1 MSKIN
6 IFALGGLNEV
16 GKNMYVV
23 KVDEEIY
30 IFDAGMKFNVE
41 NAYGVDYILPDFN
54 YLKENISQEIFNEFQ
69 ESEHNDLED
78 FLNEYYIDELEKIE
92 HRWKVETMT
101 YEDYLREFEPNS
113 IELDEDGNYIGD

>member
-41 NAYGVDYILPDFN
+41 NAYGVDYI
-54 YLKENISQEIFNEFQ
+54 
-69 ESEHNDLED
+69 
-78 FLNEYYIDELEKIE
+78 
-92 HRWKVETMT
+92 
-101 YEDYLREFEPNS
+101 
-113 IELDEDGNYIGD
+113 

>member
-41 NAYGVDYILPDFN
+41 NAYGVDYILPDYN
-54 YLKENISQEIFNEFQ
+54 YLKENIN
-69 ESEHNDLED
+69 
-78 FLNEYYIDELEKIE
+78 KIKNNNYTYKKYK
-92 HRWKVETMT
+92 RTSTMVT
-101 YEDYLREFEPNS
+101 TSTRT
-113 IELDEDGNYIGD
+113 

>member
-41 NAYGVDYILPDFN
+41 NAYGVDYILPDYN
-54 YLKENISQEIFNEFQ
+54 YLKENINKIKLYFEDVNNKLVIENSILNT
-69 ESEHNDLED
+69 ED
-78 FLNEYYIDELEKIE
+78 FFQLNEIKMQIYC
-92 HRWKVETMT
+92 RRSV
-101 YEDYLREFEPNS
+101 
-113 IELDEDGNYIGD
+113 

>member
-41 NAYGVDYILPDFN
+41 NAYGVDYILPDYH
-54 YLKENISQEIFNEFQ
+54 YLKENENEQKNLIFNSRKFFFC
-69 ESEHNDLED
+69 SEPRLCWPKNTYR
-78 FLNEYYIDELEKIE
+78 LNE
-92 HRWKVETMT
+92 
-101 YEDYLREFEPNS
+101 
-113 IELDEDGNYIGD
+113 